1 MEPAD
6 VTQIKTR
13 GQHDALETTV
23 ARKTA
28 QRRPAVGS
36 PMPTLICLS
45 YASFLVE
52 LGEHLVGKTP
62 DCHPFSELACSV
74 DPPLDTL
81 SAALRPAQVHTSF
94 DSRSYTVA
102 PRHTPVPDT
111 RSSRLKGSSE
121 TPKLIY
127 NDGNSLLV
135 LSAPKTLH
143 PAFASAQK
151 GHFLQHALRMPAAYH
166 IEGRHAFSIPRSPK
180 VEVQQLHVKST
191 RFLSSPLD
199 TSTITTYEELAS
211 LLISASSSTSE
222 ICRPTVLTNRNKS
235 RDHVRESASI
245 AHQFTSHKFLKTGKY
260 TQSCLRIDY
269 QGKR

>member
-36 PMPTLICLS
+36 PMPTLICLA

-102 PRHTPVPDT
+102 PRHTP
-111 RSSRLKGSSE
+111 
-121 TPKLIY
+121 
-127 NDGNSLLV
+127 

-245 AHQFTSHKFLKTGKY
+245 AHQFTSHKFLKTGKSRQHY
-260 TQSCLRIDY
+260 DEISLESSPTS
-269 QGKR
+269 